1 MREQERRETRE
12 RLPMRPDRD
21 GRRPQFALLRWL
33 RRYVQLRWLAVGA
46 VLIGTLVAR
55 FVLDVGVPLLPL
67 LSVTGVIA
75 FYNALFSIWQNRS
88 LTPPSSHTST
98 LSWGRRFAF
107 AQVVADLI
115 ALTVLLHFV
124 GGIETPFFLF
134 YLFHV
139 GFGSI
144 MLSRQ
149 DAYRVMALAIGL
161 FVLLV
166 GAEFLGWLPH
176 AHLEGFVPFEL
187 YRQQAYVAAVL
198 IGFVATLVVS
208 TVGATTIVAELH
220 RQWEQQAQD
229 REQELEEIS
238 RKLAEL
244 DRMRAF
250 FLGLASH
257 DLKTPLA
264 VVANYLQTILDG
276 FVGEVNEKQC
286 RWMERANTRVLEL
299 VRLIDDFLDV
309 SQLAPERVLAE
320 MEQMSP
326 VLFNKAVQRSVGEVQ
341 ARAEE
346 KGIALRVE
354 LPQQLPPVH
363 AAPRRLQQV
372 VTNLLD
378 NAVKFSPRQAEVL
391 LEVRQEGEGIR
402 VNVVDAGPGIPTLYM
417 PHIFEDYF
425 RARRKEFVPGAGL
438 GLSTAR
444 KIIEAHGG
452 EIWVES
458 PCFED
463 AEERGYGSCFS
474 FILPCGRRDAEDSEE
489 R

>member
-1 MREQERRETRE
+1 MGDENAGLAIKE
-12 RLPMRPDRD
+12 L
-21 GRRPQFALLRWL
+21 GLLRWL
-33 RRYVQLRWLAVGA
+33 RRYVRLRWLAVGA
-46 VLIGTLVAR
+46 VLVGMLAAR
-55 FVLDVGVPLLPL
+55 FVLEVDVPLIPL
-67 LSVTGVIA
+67 LGLTTVIA
-75 FYNALFSIWQNRS
+75 FYNALFSVWQQR
-88 LTPPSSHTST
+88 SHTLSHAST
-98 LSWGRRFAF
+98 ELQVSPTAALAWGRRFAF

-144 MLSRQ
+144 MLSRR
-149 DAYRVMALAIGL
+149 DAYAVMALAIGL

-166 GAEFLGWLPH
+166 WAEFLGWLPH
-176 AHLEGFVPFEL
+176 VHLEGFVSPGL
-187 YRQQAYVAAVL
+187 YREQAYVAAVL
-198 IGFVATLVVS
+198 VSFAATLVVL
-208 TVGATTIVAELH
+208 TVGATAIVAEL
-220 RQWEQQAQD
+220 RGQWERQAQVKE
-229 REQELEEIS
+229 RELEVTAE
-238 RKLAEL
+238 RLAEL

-264 VVANYLQTILDG
+264 VVASYLQTILDG
-276 FVGEVNEKQC
+276 FVGEVNQKQ
-286 RWMERANTRVLEL
+286 RHWMERANTRVLEL

-309 SQLAPERVLAE
+309 SQLAPERILDE
-320 MEQMSP
+320 MEQMLLSDT
-326 VLFNKAVQRSVGEVQ
+326 VQQSVEDVRV
-341 ARAEE
+341 RAKERDVT
-346 KGIALRVE
+346 LRVV
-354 LPQQLPPVH
+354 LPRQLPPVY

-372 VTNLLD
+372 ITSLLD
-378 NAVKFSPRQAEVL
+378 NAVKFSPRQGEVV
-391 LEVRQEGEGIR
+391 LEAHQQDDGIR
-402 VNVVDAGPGIPTLYM
+402 VDVVDMGPGIPTLYM

-444 KIIEAHGG
+444 KIVETHGG

-463 AEERGYGSCFS
+463 AQERKYGSRFS
-474 FILPCGRRDAEDSEE
+474 FVLPRGQRDGEGSE
-489 R
+489 